1 MAVHKLMDWE
11 LEEEPYILMAIHST
25 IESYRMAY
33 LINKH
38 LHLNFKRTKE
48 DQDVLQHTYTANYPV
63 YKHFDQEQ
71 NAAFYLIPNKCWGI
85 SNLKTTS
92 QGLFN
97 NEESSDVK
105 TVLIKE
111 YATVDFLLKVE
122 KDENYFPLKKLLN
135 TLGEIPQIISVYQL
149 DTFKIKQPDY
159 LIFE

>member
-1 MAVHKLMDWE
+1 M
-11 LEEEPYILMAIHST
+11 I
-25 IESYRMAY
+25 
-33 LINKH
+33 
-38 LHLNFKRTKE
+38 
-48 DQDVLQHTYTANYPV
+48 
-63 YKHFDQEQ
+63 
-71 NAAFYLIPNKCWGI
+71 
-85 SNLKTTS
+85 
-92 QGLFN
+92 FN

-135 TLGEIPQIISVYQL
+135 TLGEIPQVISVYQL